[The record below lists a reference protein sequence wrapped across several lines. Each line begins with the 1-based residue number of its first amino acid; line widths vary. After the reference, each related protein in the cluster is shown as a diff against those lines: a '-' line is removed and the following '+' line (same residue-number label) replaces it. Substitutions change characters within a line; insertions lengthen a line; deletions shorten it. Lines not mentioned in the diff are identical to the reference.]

1 MPIPSNNFKPLLA
14 YLTHQDYARL
24 KKFSKAHKQPMSQI
38 VREAIAARISGGNPY
53 VSGFNDGINKSI
65 DTINGMNH
73 AQMRF
78 PSGKS
83 FAEIVSDD
91 LSTLLMKEGA

>member
-1 MPIPSNNFKPLLA
+1 MLFRS
-14 YLTHQDYARL
+14 
-24 KKFSKAHKQPMSQI
+24 
-38 VREAIAARISGGNPY
+38 NPY
-53 VSGFNDGINKSI
+53 VSGFNDGLQEAISAVN
-65 DTINGMNH
+65 NMQH

-91 LSTLLMKEGA
+91 LIVRRMKEGSDEADGTTESVPSV

>member
-1 MPIPSNNFKPLLA
+1 
-14 YLTHQDYARL
+14 
-24 KKFSKAHKQPMSQI
+24 
-38 VREAIAARISGGNPY
+38 
-53 VSGFNDGINKSI
+53 
-65 DTINGMNH
+65 
-73 AQMRF
+73 MRF